1 VEEEIFWICMGSEH
15 TQSKTDNHE
24 QFGGYICTHA
34 LSVAL
39 LK

>member
-1 VEEEIFWICMGSEH
+1 MHARKIWVLGVQKP
-15 TQSKTDNHE
+15 QSKTDNHE